1 MFRSAFDDGFYVYS
15 YIPAREKL
23 FIYTIII
30 QQLYNLCKYDHD
42 QRHIYISTCSLHFYK
57 SREVKF
63 AS

>member
-42 QRHIYISTCSLHFYK
+42 QRHIHIYFFIAFL
-57 SREVKF
+57 
-63 AS
+63 